1 MVANLHFQ
9 LSWLNQISFH
19 MELSLI
25 YKIMDVQEKLI
36 WIWKAVHQDSFS
48 NRGKEQLGNGF

>member
-1 MVANLHFQ
+1 
-9 LSWLNQISFH
+9 

-25 YKIMDVQEKLI
+25 YDIMDVQEKLI

-48 NRGKEQLGNGF
+48 NRGKEQLGIGF